1 MHMMCGAFLRSHA
14 QKTCSPLKRDLSV
27 RSPFDVGLLTKPDW
41 AGAVWVASQATP
53 RLTTCQMYEV
63 HPAPY
68 FRRTFSITQ
77 KVRSC

>member
-1 MHMMCGAFLRSHA
+1 MRRKPRVYLTHLSARS
-14 QKTCSPLKRDLSV
+14 R
-27 RSPFDVGLLTKPDW
+27 FDVGLLTKADW

-68 FRRTFSITQ
+68 FQRTFSITQ
-77 KVRSC
+77 KVRRLCLLSRLQ